1 MEGEGRTVKEEE
13 ENFCPTQGVSAVIF
27 TAKGA
32 KTAKVCTI
40 CSPSFVPLAL
50 FAVHGIQRECPL
62 EF

>member
-13 ENFCPTQGVSAVIF
+13 ENFCPTQGVSAVIL

-32 KTAKVCTI
+32 KTAKAFMVCF
-40 CSPSFVPLAL
+40 SLFVPFAL

-62 EF
+62 